1 MSEPFIFIGTHRVRE
16 GKLEE
21 FQEYFRDFCE
31 TVVRPNEPRLLSFHG
46 YVDVPANEVAVVQI
60 HPDAESMAHHM
71 SIITEHVARAY
82 ADLLEPQSRTQVY
95 GVAQGG
101 VLEMMRQMGRTD
113 GDSLIVRQSFAGFE
127 RLPKV

>member
-1 MSEPFIFIGTHRVRE
+1 MTEPFIFIGTHRARE

-21 FQEYFRDFCE
+21 FQDYFSDFCE

-46 YVDVPANEVAVVQI
+46 YADVPANEVTVVQI

-71 SIITEHVARAY
+71 SVITEHVARAY
-82 ADLLEPQSRTQVY
+82 RDLLEPQSRFEVY
-95 GVAQGG
+95 GVPRGP
-101 VLEMMRQMGRTD
+101 VLEMVRQMGRTD
-113 GDSLIVRQSFAGFE
+113 GSDVIVRQSFTGFE